1 MQNQRDIL
9 PTLFRQTYRDAL
21 SVVRDLVAHVLDLVA
36 ADDVL
41 EAVPLQ
47 EPVGDVG
54 AEMSKSKQ
62 IAEGQQ
68 IADLLVTSG
77 PNWQPTPRLLGDRPG
92 IGCGSDHSSS
102 HMIPSSGGCRF
113 RSVFRMSSSVISSCG
128 ENDAS

>member
-1 MQNQRDIL
+1 MQIRGTSYQLCFNK
-9 PTLFRQTYRDAL
+9 TYRDAL

-62 IAEGQQ
+62 TAESKQT
-68 IADLLVTSG
+68 ADLVKNSKF
-77 PNWQPTPRLLGDRPG
+77 
-92 IGCGSDHSSS
+92 S
-102 HMIPSSGGCRF
+102 F
-113 RSVFRMSSSVISSCG
+113 
-128 ENDAS
+128 